1 MRVYLR
7 GENAPSFAD
16 LLLEIVITK
25 VDGKIYVSSNL
36 YMVVATVQELIHPDI
51 SLIYEKPMKLI
62 CEHAILTLKND
73 QAAANYDMPLESF
86 EGMVNTC
93 IDTVVSIVEFLI
105 SAGCHTGLSTWTPL

>member
-73 QAAANYDMPLESF
+73 QAATVNDMPLKSF
-86 EGMVNTC
+86 EGEEMVYIS
-93 IDTVVSIVEFLI
+93 IDTLV
-105 SAGCHTGLSTWTPL
+105 